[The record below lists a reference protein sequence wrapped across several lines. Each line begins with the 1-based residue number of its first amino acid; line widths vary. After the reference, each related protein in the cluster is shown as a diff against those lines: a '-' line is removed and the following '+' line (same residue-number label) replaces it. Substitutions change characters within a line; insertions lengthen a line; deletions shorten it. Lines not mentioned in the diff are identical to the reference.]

1 VRRFIKGLATIFVGL
16 LYRVKVQGLENI
28 DNNRPYLLCA
38 NHTSIMDL
46 LFIQVKLKRWV
57 YWMAKKEL
65 FKNPLFGKFLEKL
78 GAFPVERGKA
88 DLSALRKALKI
99 LNEGLSSCPNTKLIL
114 NGDDSFCA
122 SIGKDLPNEAYYY
135 GTRIAF
141 GEYKEGSVSDG
152 RFCIYCKV
160 EYLYRHHTY
169 GHLGDFFCPECGFS
183 RPYLLTALSETPV
196 LTDKNTKILL
206 SIGPCIYIRSAA
218 LPQWCFLPHCHP
230 VCA

>member
-99 LNEGLSSCPNTKLIL
+99 LNEGHICGVFPEGTRQNQHVGEELKPKSGAAFIAYKAGVNILPVYITPNHRPFSTVHIV
-114 NGDDSFCA
+114 
-122 SIGKDLPNEAYYY
+122 IGKPFAIE
-135 GTRIAF
+135 R
-141 GEYKEGSVSDG
+141 E
-152 RFCIYCKV
+152 
-160 EYLYRHHTY
+160 
-169 GHLGDFFCPECGFS
+169 
-183 RPYLLTALSETPV
+183 
-196 LTDKNTKILL
+196 KNHEN
-206 SIGPCIYIRSAA
+206 GNGAA
-218 LPQWCFLPHCHP
+218 LKENARYIMDRIYALKENII
-230 VCA
+230 